1 MATIKVEIIAGRK
14 RPTLKVKTYINDATA
29 LLDTGA
35 YICMRFSSIDTFL
48 SEFPEAKET
57 GHVTYISGLGGIN
70 KKSCPV
76 YDIPDFY
83 FIDMNDINKRFILHN
98 LPVAIYDTDKNY
110 GYDMI
115 LGATI
120 LLQTDYAFINRKA
133 VRYLQIDYDRDLY
146 CKPKIAIDKK
156 SGKPIYKNGHTIIS
170 GINTF
175 FQDED
180 VSKENTLNIDKH
192 PANIKSI
199 NESAKIQNI

>member
-1 MATIKVEIIAGRK
+1 
-14 RPTLKVKTYINDATA
+14 
-29 LLDTGA
+29 
-35 YICMRFSSIDTFL
+35 
-48 SEFPEAKET
+48 
-57 GHVTYISGLGGIN
+57 
-70 KKSCPV
+70 
-76 YDIPDFY
+76 
-83 FIDMNDINKRFILHN
+83 
-98 LPVAIYDTDKNY
+98 
-110 GYDMI
+110 MI

-199 NESAKIQNI
+199 NESAKNSKYIITRQDLEANYIHQKTKNK